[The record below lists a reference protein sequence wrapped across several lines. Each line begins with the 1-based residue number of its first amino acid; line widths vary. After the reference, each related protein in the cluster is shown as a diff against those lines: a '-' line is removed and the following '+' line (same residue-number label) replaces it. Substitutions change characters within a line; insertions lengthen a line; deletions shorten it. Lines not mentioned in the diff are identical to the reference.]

1 MTPSTI
7 DTQLDSSW
15 DNATKYGLVS
25 LYRTANGW
33 MAHIRFSLLGR
44 ADVVAYGNHKYAYA
58 AVDKALDEAIYLG
71 AKNLNKTNQNL
82 GETA

>member
-7 DTQLDSSW
+7 DCQLDTSW
-15 DNATKYGLVS
+15 DKATKFGLVS

-71 AKNLNKTNQNL
+71 ARNLNQTNQNL
-82 GETA
+82 GETV